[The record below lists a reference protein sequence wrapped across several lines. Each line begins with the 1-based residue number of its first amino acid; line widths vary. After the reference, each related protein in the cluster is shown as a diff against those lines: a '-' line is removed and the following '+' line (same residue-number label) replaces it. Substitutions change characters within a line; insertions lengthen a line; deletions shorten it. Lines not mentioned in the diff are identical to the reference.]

1 MKFVVLKLSLVV
13 ASLAFTAQ
21 SVAQVSAQQT
31 NNTMGATLIVQAT
44 TGADGVVL
52 NHTVSFTVTNNTQT
66 QQWVSIRVQV
76 TRSETGH
83 TVTSA
88 SSQQVALQAGQ
99 TKTIQETVKTTHS
112 DSGTTTNSVRGSLM
126 SSGTEVA
133 PALWGFVL
141 NVVSSGGSEIPIP
154 PE

>member
-1 MKFVVLKLSLVV
+1 MKVVALKLSLVV

-31 NNTMGATLIVQAT
+31 NGTMASTSIVNAT
-44 TGADGVVL
+44 TGPGGVVL
-52 NHTVSFTVTNNTQT
+52 NHTVSFTFTNNTQT
-66 QQWVSIRVQV
+66 QQWVSIRVEV
-76 TRSETGH
+76 TRSETGQA
-83 TVTSA
+83 VTNA
-88 SSQQVALQAGQ
+88 SSQQVALQPGE
-99 TKTIQETVKTTHS
+99 TKVGERTIKTTHS
-112 DSGTTTNSVRGSLM
+112 DSGTFTNSVRGKAM

-141 NVVSSGGSEIPIP
+141 NVVSSGGSDIPLP